1 MPLNI
6 GFCVLINAELNCILV
21 ITGSEIIYNIVQLH

>member
-21 ITGSEIIYNIVQLH
+21 KVA

>member
-1 MPLNI
+1 MPLCI

-21 ITGSEIIYNIVQLH
+21 ITGSGLIYNIAKLH